1 MNRSLVRPRWLA
13 VHAVAAALVVA
24 FAALGWWQLGV
35 YRDSDAR
42 QELRDRPPVPVAEI
56 ADPGS
61 PVGGAADRPV
71 TATGSYVA
79 ELVVPARVH
88 DGVLGAYA
96 VGVLETAGGTLTV
109 LRGWAPDPDRIPSA
123 PDGRDVTVSGHL
135 VASESR
141 AVATGPSPPPPG
153 RIGYLAPEAVAAAS
167 GVERGRLYG
176 GYLVLAEERPAPAAA
191 PQRLDV
197 GTVAPIRDVSPWQ
210 NLSYWAQWWV
220 FAGAVVAFWVSA
232 VRAQVKRRQA
242 TEPAPDG
249 PPAPSPRPSVPR

>member
-1 MNRSLVRPRWLA
+1 MNRSLLHPRWLA

-42 QELRDRPPVPVAEI
+42 QDLRDRPPVPVADVAE
-56 ADPGS
+56 PGS
-61 PVGGAADRPV
+61 ALGGAADRAV

-96 VGVLETAGGTLTV
+96 VGLLETADGTLTV
-109 LRGWAPDPDRIPSA
+109 LRGWEPDPDRTPAA
-123 PDGRDVTVSGHL
+123 PNGHDVTVSGHL
-135 VASESR
+135 VAPEDP
-141 AVATGPSPPPPG
+141 AVATGRSPLPPG
-153 RIGYLAPEAVAAAS
+153 QVGYLAPEAVAGAA
-167 GVERGRLYG
+167 GVERADLYE
-176 GYLVLAEERPAPAAA
+176 GYLVLAEEQPAPAAA

-232 VRAQVKRRQA
+232 VRSLVKSRRETA
-242 TEPAPDG
+242 PAPDG
-249 PPAPSPRPSVPR
+249 PSAPSPRPSAPR